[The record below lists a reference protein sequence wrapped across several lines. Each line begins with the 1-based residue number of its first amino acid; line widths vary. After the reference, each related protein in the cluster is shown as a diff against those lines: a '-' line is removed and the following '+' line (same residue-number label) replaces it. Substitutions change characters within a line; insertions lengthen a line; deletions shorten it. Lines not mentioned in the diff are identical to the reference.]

1 MAQSGDR
8 PPQLKWHMGAKHHTL
23 SSDLTEV
30 FGKLEMGV
38 IRTDPSFIITYAN
51 PSARGILSV
60 SGEDIAGLRLQD
72 LLPDSVA
79 SQLDGAARSA
89 LEEDAVR
96 HFDACFPGRTI
107 LWAHFRCIPV
117 REGLTV
123 FLEDVTELKQAQESL
138 RKTNEELEARVL
150 ERTRHLRQTGR
161 RLEEQKELLLTI
173 IDNIPVMLTFYDP
186 AGAIK
191 LVNKA
196 FEDLAGWS
204 LEEARSINL
213 IAACYPDASY
223 RKEVWE
229 HMMKANPGWKDLEL
243 TTRSGRILPSSWAYV
258 RLSDGSLIGIGI
270 DISERRKEALF
281 QQHLLQAQ
289 KMEALGNLAGGIA
302 QNLKNAF
309 TPILIDTEMLMADLG
324 RSNPHYPMLEEMMHA
339 IHHGIDL
346 VKHLLTFSRR
356 TPQLMSPVDAVPLVV
371 EVMNFLRASLPSTIE
386 ISFSCSVVQAVVM
399 ADATQIKQVLVNL
412 GSNAGH
418 FMRRKGGTLAVDLAG
433 VELDGKAAPLVS
445 PDLGPG
451 PYVRIMVSD
460 TGEGM
465 SHEDLEHI
473 FEPFYTSKAGGEGAG
488 LSLSV
493 VHGIVKNHG
502 GAVTAESTPG
512 SGAVF
517 TVYLPLKAGLP
528 Q

>member
-1 MAQSGDR
+1 MAQSGGR
-8 PPQLKWHMGAKHHTL
+8 MPQLKGHMGAKRHTL
-23 SSDLTEV
+23 SSDLMEV

-51 PSARGILSV
+51 PSAKDILNM
-60 SGEDIAGLRLQD
+60 SGEDIEGMLLQD
-72 LLPDSVA
+72 LLPGPVA
-79 SQLDGAARSA
+79 SQLAGEARKAIAADKVQS
-89 LEEDAVR
+89 
-96 HFDACFPGRTI
+96 FDACFPGRG
-107 LWAHFRCIPV
+107 LFWVHFRCIPV
-117 REGLTV
+117 KEGVTI
-123 FLEDVTELKQAQESL
+123 FLEDITELKQTQESL
-138 RKTNEELEARVL
+138 RKTNEDLEARVL
-150 ERTRHLRQTGR
+150 ERTGHLKQAGR

-173 IDNIPVMLTFYDP
+173 IDNIPVMLTFYDS
-186 AGAIK
+186 GGTIK
-191 LVNKA
+191 LVNRA
-196 FEDLAGWS
+196 FENQAGWS

-213 IAACYPDASY
+213 IAACYPEASY

-243 TTRSGRILPSSWAYV
+243 TTRSGKILPSSWAYV

-270 DISERRKEALF
+270 DISERRKEARF
-281 QQHLLQAQ
+281 QQYLLQAQ

-324 RSNPHYPMLEEMMHA
+324 RANPHYPMLEEMMHA

-356 TPQLMSPVDAVPLVV
+356 TPQLMSPMDVVPVVV
-371 EVMNFLRASLPSTIE
+371 EVLNFLRASLPSTIE
-386 ISFSCSVVQAVVM
+386 LSFSSSVDEAVIM
-399 ADATQIKQVLVNL
+399 ADATQIKQVLANL

-418 FMRRKGGTLAVDLAG
+418 FMRRKGGTLEVDLAS
-433 VELDGKAAPLVS
+433 VDLDGQSAALIS
-445 PDLGPG
+445 PDLKPG
-451 PYVRIMVSD
+451 AHVRIRVRD

-465 SHEDLEHI
+465 PEEDLEHI

-488 LSLSV
+488 MSLSV

-517 TVYLPLKAGLP
+517 TVYLPMKGGRE